1 MENKT
6 AEDLALAIKSL
17 PDEQRQAF
25 IMRDA
30 MNMDYADIAKQLGV
44 SLGKVKTDI
53 FRAREALRKK
63 LQPSRDSVGV

>member
-30 MNMDYADIAKQLGV
+30 MNMDYADIAEAIGASEEDARTLVTKARGSV
-44 SLGKVKTDI
+44 ADFGKPEES
-53 FRAREALRKK
+53 A
-63 LQPSRDSVGV
+63 S

>member
-30 MNMDYADIAKQLGV
+30 MNMDYADIAEAIGTSEEEAQTLV
-44 SLGKVKTDI
+44 TQ
-53 FRAREALRKK
+53 ARGSVADFSK
-63 LQPSRDSVGV
+63 LEESAS

>member
-6 AEDLALAIKSL
+6 AEELTLAIKSL

-30 MNMDYADIAKQLGV
+30 MNLEYADIAEAIGTSDEDARMLVAQARGLV
-44 SLGKVKTDI
+44 ADFGKSEES
-53 FRAREALRKK
+53 A
-63 LQPSRDSVGV
+63 S

>member
-6 AEDLALAIKSL
+6 AEELTLAIKSL

-30 MNMDYADIAKQLGV
+30 MNMEYADIAVAIGTSEEDAQTLV
-44 SLGKVKTDI
+44 TQ
-53 FRAREALRKK
+53 A
-63 LQPSRDSVGV
+63 RDSITDFSKSEESSS

>member
-6 AEDLALAIKSL
+6 AEELTLAIKSL

-30 MNMDYADIAKQLGV
+30 MNMEYADIAVAIGTSEEDAQTLV
-44 SLGKVKTDI
+44 TQ
-53 FRAREALRKK
+53 ARG
-63 LQPSRDSVGV
+63 SVADFSKPEESAS